1 MPSGPITDASHL
13 NNLLSRLL
21 RFNTTVKKC
30 FFTSLAIS
38 SREASLA
45 FALVVPSFPGLTK
58 PCAGLPE
65 NIYIVEMEIVKLPNQ
80 VA

>member
-1 MPSGPITDASHL
+1 MPNGPITDASHL

-21 RFNTTVKKC
+21 RFNTTVKKY
-30 FFTSLAIS
+30 FFTSFAIS

-45 FALVVPSFPGLTK
+45 FALVVPSFPGLAK

-65 NIYIVEMEIVKLPNQ
+65 NVYIVKIEIVKLPN
-80 VA
+80 